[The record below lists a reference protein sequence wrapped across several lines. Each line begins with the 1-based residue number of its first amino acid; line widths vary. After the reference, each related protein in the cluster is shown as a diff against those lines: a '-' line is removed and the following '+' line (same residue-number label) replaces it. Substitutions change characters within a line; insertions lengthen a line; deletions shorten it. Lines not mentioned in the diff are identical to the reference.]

1 MIKIIDDWYVVAETN
16 PVNYVVRK
24 GKGEIRK
31 GKGYRDPALAYC
43 GSLAGAIKW
52 IRKQVIA
59 SELSEATQTLP
70 EALQTIRELDTKFEK
85 ALA

>member
-1 MIKIIDDWYVVAETN
+1 MIRIIDDWYVVVETS

-24 GKGEIRK
+24 GPGVIRQ

-59 SELSEATQTLP
+59 NGLSEASQTLP
-70 EALQTIRELDTKFEK
+70 EALQTIRELDAKIEK